1 MTGTMQL
8 PIISVPTGAW
18 NFRAG
23 ISPEQVL
30 EAARKAEAAGVDSLF
45 AGDHVTFYGS
55 GNDGLINLAAVA
67 AVTERVELKT
77 SVYLLALR
85 HPTTVA
91 LQCAMIDQLS
101 NGRLVLGVG
110 IGGEDPNEWWACGV
124 DPKTRAR
131 RTDESLQIMRSLWTQ
146 EETTFDGKYYKLD
159 RVRMQPKP
167 FRETGVPVY
176 IGGRSD
182 AALRR
187 TARYGD
193 AWTSIWVSARR
204 MQEAREKIDEW
215 ATEAGREGGKI
226 GLGLQLWHAIV
237 LDGERERAKERLA
250 RRMQGFY
257 QIPYDRFE
265 RYSPY
270 GTPEEIAEFLG
281 PYLEAGCDHLNLLAV
296 QGSPEETV
304 EAALAVK
311 AALATLVGNS

>member
-1 MTGTMQL
+1 MPL

-18 NFRAG
+18 NLRAG
-23 ISPEQVL
+23 IAAEQVL
-30 EAARKAEAAGVDSLF
+30 EAARKCEAVGVDSLF

-67 AVTERVELKT
+67 AVTQRVELKT

-85 HPTTVA
+85 HPTAVA

-101 NGRLVLGVG
+101 GGRLVLGVG

-131 RTDESLQIMRSLWTQ
+131 RTDESLQILRSLWTE
-146 EETTFDGKYYKLD
+146 EETTFEGKHFRLNK
-159 RVRMQPKP
+159 VRLQPKP
-167 FRETGVPVY
+167 FRESGVPIY

-187 TARYGD
+187 TARFGD
-193 AWTSIWVSARR
+193 AWTAIWVSPRR

-215 ATEAGREGGKI
+215 AAAAGRDGSRIE
-226 GLGLQLWHAIV
+226 LGLQLWFAV
-237 LDGERERAKERLA
+237 DNNRDEARRLLA
-250 RRMQGFY
+250 RRMEGFY
-257 QIPYDRFE
+257 QIPFERFE

-270 GTPEEIAEFLG
+270 GRPEDIAEFLA
-281 PYLEAGCDHLNLLAV
+281 PYLEAGCRHINLVGAQRDQDEVV
-296 QGSPEETV
+296 Q
-304 EAALAVK
+304 AALAVK
-311 AALATLVGNS
+311 AALAKLVGAP